1 MKSIKT
7 ANGIKRIEECAESV
21 ALVKIREILTD
32 HRNTLINRLI
42 LDLPVY
48 LSYRFN
54 IKCEKEQLQ
63 SITDRL
69 YSLKHYP
76 IDLDKYDALTQT
88 ILANVTT
95 HLNTELFYKE
105 IDQAI
110 RSELNQSPMVLV
122 K

>member
-1 MKSIKT
+1 MKSIRT
-7 ANGIKRIEECAESV
+7 ANGTKRIEDCAEPV
-21 ALVKIREILTD
+21 AILKIREILTD

-42 LDLPVY
+42 LDLPTY
-48 LSYRFN
+48 LAYRFN
-54 IKCEKEQLQ
+54 AKPTKEQLQ
-63 SITDRL
+63 SVSDRL

-105 IDQAI
+105 IDNAI
-110 RSELNQSPMVLV
+110 RSELNQSPLVLV